1 METEEL
7 TIGRVHHGRNIRR
20 TRIEKDMNQEG
31 LSELVHLSQPAV
43 SKYEKMKVIDD
54 EMLQR
59 FARALNVPFDY
70 LKTLEEDAQ
79 TVVFENNTVN
89 NSEQSAGGANISMG
103 IVKSDTED
111 SINDSRVNNF
121 NPIDKITELYERLLK
136 EKDEKYAALE
146 RLCRILKKVCRNKR
160 QINERNRNMM
170 KQMPY
175 GITDF
180 SRIQKENYYY
190 VDKTMFIE
198 KIEMQP
204 PYLFLI
210 RPRRFGKSLTLAM
223 LEAYYDVNHAEQ
235 FDELF
240 GQLYIGQIR
249 RSSTISF
256 SSCDLIFRK

>member
-7 TIGRVHHGRNIRR
+7 TIGRVHHGLNIRR

-89 NSEQSAGGANISMG
+89 DSEQNTGGAKINIG
-103 IVKSDTED
+103 TVKSYTED
-111 SINDSRVNNF
+111 TDSSNDNRVNNF

-146 RLCRILKKVCRNKR
+146 RRLQN
-160 QINERNRNMM
+160 
-170 KQMPY
+170 
-175 GITDF
+175 
-180 SRIQKENYYY
+180 
-190 VDKTMFIE
+190 IE
-198 KIEMQP
+198 KGLQ
-204 PYLFLI
+204 
-210 RPRRFGKSLTLAM
+210 K
-223 LEAYYDVNHAEQ
+223 
-235 FDELF
+235 
-240 GQLYIGQIR
+240 
-249 RSSTISF
+249 
-256 SSCDLIFRK
+256 

>member
-1 METEEL
+1 MSQSQKGILEKGNSILRRLAVIYEDDLNYYYSLRGTEYFAF
-7 TIGRVHHGRNIRR
+7 
-20 TRIEKDMNQEG
+20 IEKDMNQEG

-146 RLCRILKKVCRNKR
+146 RRLQN
-160 QINERNRNMM
+160 
-170 KQMPY
+170 
-175 GITDF
+175 
-180 SRIQKENYYY
+180 
-190 VDKTMFIE
+190 IE
-198 KIEMQP
+198 K
-204 PYLFLI
+204 
-210 RPRRFGKSLTLAM
+210 SL
-223 LEAYYDVNHAEQ
+223 Q
-235 FDELF
+235 
-240 GQLYIGQIR
+240 
-249 RSSTISF
+249 
-256 SSCDLIFRK
+256 K

>member
-20 TRIEKDMNQEG
+20 TRIEKNMNQEG
-31 LSELVHLSQPAV
+31 LSKLVHLSQPAV

-89 NSEQSAGGANISMG
+89 NSEQSAGVANISMG

-146 RLCRILKKVCRNKR
+146 RRLQN
-160 QINERNRNMM
+160 
-170 KQMPY
+170 
-175 GITDF
+175 
-180 SRIQKENYYY
+180 
-190 VDKTMFIE
+190 IE
-198 KIEMQP
+198 K
-204 PYLFLI
+204 
-210 RPRRFGKSLTLAM
+210 SL
-223 LEAYYDVNHAEQ
+223 Q
-235 FDELF
+235 
-240 GQLYIGQIR
+240 
-249 RSSTISF
+249 
-256 SSCDLIFRK
+256 K

>member
-111 SINDSRVNNF
+111 N
-121 NPIDKITELYERLLK
+121 
-136 EKDEKYAALE
+136 EKAG
-146 RLCRILKKVCRNKR
+146 ILKIK
-160 QINERNRNMM
+160 
-170 KQMPY
+170 
-175 GITDF
+175 D
-180 SRIQKENYYY
+180 
-190 VDKTMFIE
+190 
-198 KIEMQP
+198 
-204 PYLFLI
+204 
-210 RPRRFGKSLTLAM
+210 
-223 LEAYYDVNHAEQ
+223 
-235 FDELF
+235 
-240 GQLYIGQIR
+240 
-249 RSSTISF
+249 
-256 SSCDLIFRK
+256 

>member
-89 NSEQSAGGANISMG
+89 DSEQNTGGANISMG

-146 RLCRILKKVCRNKR
+146 RRLQN
-160 QINERNRNMM
+160 
-170 KQMPY
+170 
-175 GITDF
+175 
-180 SRIQKENYYY
+180 
-190 VDKTMFIE
+190 IE
-198 KIEMQP
+198 K
-204 PYLFLI
+204 
-210 RPRRFGKSLTLAM
+210 SL
-223 LEAYYDVNHAEQ
+223 Q
-235 FDELF
+235 
-240 GQLYIGQIR
+240 
-249 RSSTISF
+249 
-256 SSCDLIFRK
+256 K

>member
-70 LKTLEEDAQ
+70 LKTLEE
-79 TVVFENNTVN
+79 FENNTVN

-146 RLCRILKKVCRNKR
+146 RRLQN
-160 QINERNRNMM
+160 
-170 KQMPY
+170 
-175 GITDF
+175 
-180 SRIQKENYYY
+180 
-190 VDKTMFIE
+190 IE
-198 KIEMQP
+198 K
-204 PYLFLI
+204 
-210 RPRRFGKSLTLAM
+210 SL
-223 LEAYYDVNHAEQ
+223 Q
-235 FDELF
+235 
-240 GQLYIGQIR
+240 
-249 RSSTISF
+249 
-256 SSCDLIFRK
+256 K

>member
-136 EKDEKYAALE
+136 EKEMEPEDITFAPENLAKLIALAD
-146 RLCRILKKVCRNKR
+146 KGT
-160 QINERNRNMM
+160 INSTVAKEVFEVVFTEN
-170 KQMPY
+170 
-175 GITDF
+175 TDPE
-180 SRIQKENYYY
+180 QYVKEHG
-190 VDKTMFIE
+190 
-198 KIEMQP
+198 
-204 PYLFLI
+204 LSLI
-210 RPRRFGKSLTLAM
+210 
-223 LEAYYDVNHAEQ
+223 H
-235 FDELF
+235 
-240 GQLYIGQIR
+240 I
-249 RSSTISF
+249 
-256 SSCDLIFRK
+256 

>member
-1 METEEL
+1 MLNYHEL
-7 TIGRVHHGRNIRR
+7 YRTKGQQNKRAYGRNIRR

-89 NSEQSAGGANISMG
+89 DSEQNTGGAKINIG
-103 IVKSDTED
+103 TVKSYTED
-111 SINDSRVNNF
+111 TDSSNDNRVNNF

-146 RLCRILKKVCRNKR
+146 RRLQN
-160 QINERNRNMM
+160 
-170 KQMPY
+170 
-175 GITDF
+175 
-180 SRIQKENYYY
+180 
-190 VDKTMFIE
+190 IE
-198 KIEMQP
+198 K
-204 PYLFLI
+204 
-210 RPRRFGKSLTLAM
+210 SL
-223 LEAYYDVNHAEQ
+223 Q
-235 FDELF
+235 
-240 GQLYIGQIR
+240 
-249 RSSTISF
+249 
-256 SSCDLIFRK
+256 K

>member
-20 TRIEKDMNQEG
+20 TRIEKNMNQEG

-43 SKYEKMKVIDD
+43 SKYEKMRVIDD

-89 NSEQSAGGANISMG
+89 NTDHSGTNTHVGYIE
-103 IVKSDTED
+103 
-111 SINDSRVNNF
+111 NDADVTNF

-146 RLCRILKKVCRNKR
+146 RRLRSVEQSL
-160 QINERNRNMM
+160 
-170 KQMPY
+170 
-175 GITDF
+175 
-180 SRIQKENYYY
+180 QK
-190 VDKTMFIE
+190 
-198 KIEMQP
+198 
-204 PYLFLI
+204 
-210 RPRRFGKSLTLAM
+210 
-223 LEAYYDVNHAEQ
+223 
-235 FDELF
+235 
-240 GQLYIGQIR
+240 
-249 RSSTISF
+249 
-256 SSCDLIFRK
+256 